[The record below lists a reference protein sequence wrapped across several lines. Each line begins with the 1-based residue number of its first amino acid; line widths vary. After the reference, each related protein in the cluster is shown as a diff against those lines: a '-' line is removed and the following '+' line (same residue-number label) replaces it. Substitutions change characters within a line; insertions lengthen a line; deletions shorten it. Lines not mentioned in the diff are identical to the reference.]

1 VIEAEGGLALPRLWA
16 IDGPVGHEQRRH
28 FPSHRRIAPVPRWHS
43 GMGPGPWWGRPGCWW
58 VCGPAT
64 CTVIPRPACSVAE
77 EDFLQGEHHAQC
89 RNGNPRDRAAH
100 DARRL
105 CRTERGP
112 TKGCGCVD
120 GRVL

>member
-1 VIEAEGGLALPRLWA
+1 MVGQAGVLVGLRACNMHRDPSARRL
-16 IDGPVGHEQRRH
+16 
-28 FPSHRRIAPVPRWHS
+28 
-43 GMGPGPWWGRPGCWW
+43 
-58 VCGPAT
+58 
-64 CTVIPRPACSVAE
+64 VAE